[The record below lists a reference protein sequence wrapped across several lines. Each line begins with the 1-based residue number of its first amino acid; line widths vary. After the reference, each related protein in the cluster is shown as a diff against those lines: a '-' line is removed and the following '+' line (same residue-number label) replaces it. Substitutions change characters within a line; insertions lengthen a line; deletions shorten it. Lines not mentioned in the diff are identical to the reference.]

1 MAENRTPPE
10 EQRKQF
16 TSESGAFF
24 RILHMERRVRVYP
37 LQEGEMTTLSVF
49 NTLAIV
55 FFSAGTGLLTFA
67 VGLITDSIIEG
78 RLTDS
83 SRVLV
88 YAVTPLC
95 LVLAL
100 LSYCVAIWAL
110 RSRSSELD
118 RIREESGQ
126 S

>member
-1 MAENRTPPE
+1 
-10 EQRKQF
+10 
-16 TSESGAFF
+16 
-24 RILHMERRVRVYP
+24 
-37 LQEGEMTTLSVF
+37 MTTLSVF

-67 VGLITDSIIEG
+67 IGLITDSIIEG
-78 RLTDS
+78 ELTDY
-83 SRVLV
+83 SRALV
-88 YAVTPLC
+88 YVVTPLC

-100 LSYCVAIWAL
+100 LSYSVGIWAL
-110 RSRSSELD
+110 RGRSSELE